1 MEFTPSPKIYIKESP
16 GKGLGVFAKRRIH
29 KDEIVER
36 CPVYVMSKE
45 EDPFMEDYRFLYPR
59 IRGVQWGIAWG
70 YGSLYNHS
78 KNPNCDWRD
87 CEGGF
92 EFFAKRDI
100 ELGEEICIY
109 YGGHEYWRLRKHIT
123 LIE

>member
-1 MEFTPSPKIYIKESP
+1 MNYHPPTKIYIKESP
-16 GKGLGVFAKRRIH
+16 GKGLGVFCKEKIL
-29 KDEIVER
+29 KDEVIET
-36 CPVYVMSKE
+36 CPVYAMDRRDDYLK
-45 EDPFMEDYRFLYPR
+45 DYRFLYPR
-59 IRGVQWGIAWG
+59 IRGRVYGIAWG

-78 KNPNCDWRD
+78 NNFNCDWRD

-100 ELGEEICIY
+100 EPGEEVCIY
-109 YGGHEYWRLRKHIT
+109 YGGNEYWGIRKEII